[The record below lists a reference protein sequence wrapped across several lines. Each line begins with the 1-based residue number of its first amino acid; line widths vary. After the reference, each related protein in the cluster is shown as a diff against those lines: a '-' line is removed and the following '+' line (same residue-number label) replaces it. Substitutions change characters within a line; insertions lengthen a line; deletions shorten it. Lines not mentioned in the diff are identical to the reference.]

1 MRTNSV
7 ITVFEHD
14 KLTRESYPALNERHL
29 KALLRLNEFHNFDYF
44 EPIHNGIRLKQYVG
58 IIQVDRLTIEILPK
72 TDKNTNANNW
82 RRLLL
87 SMLKA
92 CGRIKAY
99 SSGFAS
105 VKKQNLNLLDV
116 YFDLFLSEVE
126 GLLRRGL
133 VKKYRKKTGNLNVMK
148 GKLEFSGNIR
158 ENTIHKE
165 RFYTSHQVYDHDH
178 LLNQVISYALSVVE
192 VFSGGSYLFDR
203 CKRALFW
210 FPETSNV
217 RLNRKKLDSIVL
229 NRKTKPYADALS
241 LARLIILN
249 YSPDISVGREKM
261 ISLLFDMNKLWEEF
275 VFIET
280 KKALFEEEFVVRG
293 QDSRPFI
300 SHNFL
305 KPDIT
310 ITHKSD
316 PSRVY
321 VIDTKWKQPKG
332 RSAAVSD
339 LRQMYAYGRF
349 WNAKKT
355 ILLYPGESSSG
366 EFDNYKTEDY
376 YLADGEFSKIIHS
389 CRSGYVS
396 VVDEN
401 GVLSKQVGKKV
412 LKLLEEGF

>member
-14 KLTRESYPALNERHL
+14 KLTREGCPALNERHL

-58 IIQVDRLTIEILPK
+58 IIQVDHLTIEILPK
-72 TDKNTNANNW
+72 TDKNTSSANW
-82 RRLLL
+82 KRFLL

-99 SSGFAS
+99 STGFAS

-133 VKKYRKKTGNLNVMK
+133 VKKYRKKTGNLSVLK
-148 GKLEFSGNIR
+148 GRLKFAGNIR
-158 ENTIHKE
+158 ENAIHKE
-165 RFYTSHQVYDHDH
+165 RFYTSHQVYDHNH
-178 LLNQVISYALSVVE
+178 LLNQVIACALNIVE
-192 VFSGGSYLFDR
+192 GFSSGNYLYDR
-203 CKRALFW
+203 CKRALFG
-210 FPETSNV
+210 FPETSSV
-217 RLNRKKLDSIVL
+217 RFTKKQLDGIVL
-229 NRKTKPYADALS
+229 NRKTRPYADALS
-241 LARLIILN
+241 LAKLIILN
-249 YSPDISVGREKM
+249 YSPDISAGREKM

-275 VFIET
+275 VFVEI
-280 KKALFEEEFVVRG
+280 KRALSGSEFVVRG

-300 SHNFL
+300 GHNFL

-310 ITHKSD
+310 IAHKSD
-316 PSRVY
+316 PNRVY

-332 RSAAVSD
+332 RSSSVSD

-355 ILLYPGESSSG
+355 ILLYPGESSSSG
-366 EFDNYKTEDY
+366 FDDYRTEDY
-376 YLADGEFSKIIHS
+376 FLGGGVFSKIVHT

-401 GVLSKQVGKKV
+401 GFLSKLVGKKA

>member
-14 KLTRESYPALNERHL
+14 KLTQENCPALNERHL
-29 KALLRLNEFHNFDYF
+29 KALLRLNEFHDFDYF
-44 EPIHNGIRLKQYVG
+44 EPLHNGIRLKQYVG

-72 TDKNTNANNW
+72 TDKDTNSTNW
-82 RRLLL
+82 KRLLL

-126 GLLRRGL
+126 GLLRRGV
-133 VKKYRKKTGNLNVMK
+133 VKKYRKKTGNLNVLK

-158 ENTIHKE
+158 ENHVHKE

-178 LLNQVISYALSVVE
+178 LLNQVIAYALSIVE
-192 VFSGGSYLFDR
+192 GFSIGSYLFDR
-203 CKRALFW
+203 CKRILFW
-210 FPETSNV
+210 FPETSSV
-217 RLNRKKLDSIVL
+217 RLTRKKLDSIVL
-229 NRKTKPYADALS
+229 SRKTKPYTDALS

-249 YSPDISVGREKM
+249 YSPDISAGREKM

-275 VFIET
+275 VFVEI
-280 KKALFEEEFVVRG
+280 KKALLGSEFVVRG
-293 QDSRPFI
+293 QDIRPFI
-300 SHNFL
+300 GHSFL

-310 ITHKSD
+310 ITHNSD
-316 PSRVY
+316 PRKVY

-332 RSAAVSD
+332 RSAAISD
-339 LRQMYAYGRF
+339 LRQMYAYSRF

-355 ILLYPGESSSG
+355 ILLYPGESLSEG
-366 EFDNYKTEDY
+366 FEDYQTEDY
-376 YLADGEFSKIIHS
+376 FLGGGEFSKIVHS
-389 CRSGYVS
+389 CRSGYIS
-396 VVDEN
+396 IVDEN
-401 GVLSKQVGKKV
+401 GFLSKRVGKKA
-412 LKLLEEGF
+412 LELLEEGF